1 MATAA
6 SATELEASSKI
17 RMTLISNFDTR
28 SKLRYSYFDN
38 VKMLLM
44 RKTLSKNC
52 FSKVF
57 VGQVPDCKSVTD

>member
-17 RMTLISNFDTR
+17 RITLISNIDTR

-38 VKMLLM
+38 VKMILM
-44 RKTLSKNC
+44 RKTLRKPFFDDFC
-52 FSKVF
+52 
-57 VGQVPDCKSVTD
+57 